1 MQPIGKRPSQRRT
14 ERSRNNIWGGRTD
27 NGRSVFAPQ
36 FTVFFLFLLRLRWYH
51 SVEKTVE
58 EGEGTTTA
66 TATREQQCRI
76 LHTSLLRPLSYG
88 GRGEMVLRAPHHSK
102 NFFDCLAASGREA
115 SVRTF
120 FSCNNERTSDRR
132 ACRASYFY
140 DLPLPLFRRFFFY
153 TAQREFFLF
162 HSNKV
167 GVFPPLFPP
176 LALPRAPVGKVLHA
190 LSGGRSEA
198 EAEAT
203 GQGKA
208 AWSEEGG
215 TGTEREGGRGLLSL
229 SLSLSLLTGPA
240 RKKDRLRRWFS
251 TGGRK

>member
-1 MQPIGKRPSQRRT
+1 MQPIGKRPTQSRT

-51 SVEKTVE
+51 SDGKNCGCVPYVG
-58 EGEGTTTA
+58 EGKGTTTA

-88 GRGEMVLRAPHHSK
+88 KRGEMVVRAPHHSK

-132 ACRASYFY
+132 AC
-140 DLPLPLFRRFFFY
+140 
-153 TAQREFFLF
+153 
-162 HSNKV
+162 
-167 GVFPPLFPP
+167 
-176 LALPRAPVGKVLHA
+176 
-190 LSGGRSEA
+190 
-198 EAEAT
+198 
-203 GQGKA
+203 
-208 AWSEEGG
+208 
-215 TGTEREGGRGLLSL
+215 
-229 SLSLSLLTGPA
+229 
-240 RKKDRLRRWFS
+240 
-251 TGGRK
+251 

>member
-1 MQPIGKRPSQRRT
+1 
-14 ERSRNNIWGGRTD
+14 
-27 NGRSVFAPQ
+27 
-36 FTVFFLFLLRLRWYH
+36 
-51 SVEKTVE
+51 
-58 EGEGTTTA
+58 
-66 TATREQQCRI
+66 
-76 LHTSLLRPLSYG
+76 
-88 GRGEMVLRAPHHSK
+88 MVVRAPHHSK

-229 SLSLSLLTGPA
+229 SLSLSAHRTSTKERPPPPLVFDRGQKIERERTLWHKGKERERIWRSGLIALLIPPRSPFNPSTQPLLSLPLLP
-240 RKKDRLRRWFS
+240 RTTKLPCRNRR
-251 TGGRK
+251 